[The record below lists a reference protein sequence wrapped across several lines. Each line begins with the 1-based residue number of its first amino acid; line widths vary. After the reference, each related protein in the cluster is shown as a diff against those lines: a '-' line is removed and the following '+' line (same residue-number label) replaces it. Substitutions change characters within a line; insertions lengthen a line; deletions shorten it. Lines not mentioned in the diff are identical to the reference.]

1 MRFHAIVHSRAL
13 LVLGVC
19 VAVAVPAI
27 TLPRL
32 PHVSPWPALI
42 GLVPFVVGKYLLCP
56 LRWRAITDAGLTRW
70 WHIRAYSE
78 SELLGLLT
86 PGHVGA
92 DVWRMRRLTLTG
104 MATGDA
110 VASVAIDRFVGAIG
124 LTAFVVFAG
133 VALPPQMLVVAVGF
147 AVAILVGAM
156 VVRRFRPQWLAVRR
170 WPSPRQLAKAFMLT
184 TVYQLTIAAMLLGTV
199 QATGH
204 AVSPL
209 ALLGA
214 FGATQFAGA
223 VPGPNGASPR
233 EGALVVALVA
243 LGVPWTSA
251 MAAVALKA
259 ALSWLPALALG
270 GVSLIATRRM
280 AGKIGLA
287 ASRAGELMHHSPA

>member
-1 MRFHAIVHSRAL
+1 MRLNAIVHSRAV

-19 VAVAVPAI
+19 VAVTVPAI

-42 GLVPFVVGKYLLCP
+42 GLIPFIVGKYLLCP
-56 LRWRAITDAGLTRW
+56 LRWRAVTDAGLTRW
-70 WHIRAYSE
+70 WHIRAYAE

-110 VASVAIDRFVGAIG
+110 VTSVGVDRLVGAIG
-124 LTAFVVFAG
+124 LTAFVVVAG
-133 VALPPQMLVVAVGF
+133 VALPPQLLVVAIGF
-147 AVAILVGAM
+147 AVAILGAA
-156 VVRRFRPQWLAVRR
+156 VVVHFVRPGWLSVRR
-170 WPSPRQLAKAFMLT
+170 WPSPRQLAKAFALT
-184 TVYQLTIAAMLLGTV
+184 SFYQLTIAAMLLGTV

-209 ALLGA
+209 ALLAA

-233 EGALVVALVA
+233 EGALVMALVA

-270 GVSLIATRRM
+270 GISLVATRR
-280 AGKIGLA
+280 LL
-287 ASRAGELMHHSPA
+287 RETTTTPLPA

>member
-1 MRFHAIVHSRAL
+1 MHQKVTRILHSRAL
-13 LVLGVC
+13 LVFGVC

-27 TLPRL
+27 TMPRL
-32 PHVSPWPALI
+32 PHVSMWPAMLGLI
-42 GLVPFVVGKYLLCP
+42 PFVIGKYFLCP

-70 WHIRAYSE
+70 WHIRAYAE

-110 VASVAIDRFVGAIG
+110 VTSVGLDRLVGAIG
-124 LTAFVVFAG
+124 LTGFVIFAG
-133 VALPPQMLVVAVGF
+133 VALPPQLLFVAIGV
-147 AVAILVGAM
+147 AAAILVGAL
-156 VVRRFRPQWLAVRR
+156 VIHLVRPQWLSVRR
-170 WPSPRQLAKAFMLT
+170 WPSPKQVAKAFFLT
-184 TVYQLTIAAMLLGTV
+184 SLYQLTIAAMLLGTV

-204 AVSPL
+204 DVSPL

-223 VPGPNGASPR
+223 IPGPNGASPR

-259 ALSWLPALALG
+259 TLSWLPALALG
-270 GVSLIATRRM
+270 GLSLLATRRLI
-280 AGKIGLA
+280 AGSSRPLA
-287 ASRAGELMHHSPA
+287 A

>member
-1 MRFHAIVHSRAL
+1 MHLKAILHSRAVL
-13 LVLGVC
+13 ALGVC

-32 PHVSPWPALI
+32 PHVSPWPALL
-42 GLVPFVVGKYLLCP
+42 GLVPFIIGKYLLCP
-56 LRWRAITDAGLTRW
+56 LRWRAITDAGLTRR
-70 WHIRAYSE
+70 WHIRAYAE

-104 MATGDA
+104 LPTGDA
-110 VASVAIDRFVGAIG
+110 VASVGLDRLVGAIG

-133 VALPPQMLVVAVGF
+133 VALPPQLLVVALGV
-147 AVAILVGAM
+147 AVALLVGAL
-156 VVRRFRPQWLAVRR
+156 VVHLVRPDLLRVRR
-170 WPSPRQLAKAFMLT
+170 WPSPRQFAKAFFLT
-184 TVYQLTIAAMLLGTV
+184 SIYQLTIAAMLLGTL

-204 AVSPL
+204 AVSPV

-243 LGVPWTSA
+243 LGVPWASA

-259 ALSWLPALALG
+259 ALAWLPALALG
-270 GVSLIATRRM
+270 GISLLATRRM
-280 AGKIGLA
+280 LA
-287 ASRAGELMHHSPA
+287 NAPSGSVQPVAA

>member
-1 MRFHAIVHSRAL
+1 MRLQAVVHSRAV

-19 VAVAVPAI
+19 VALAVPAI

-42 GLVPFVVGKYLLCP
+42 GLVPFVIGKYLLCP

-70 WHIRAYSE
+70 WHIRAYAE

-104 MATGDA
+104 MPTGDA
-110 VASVAIDRFVGAIG
+110 VTSVGLDRLVGAIG

-133 VALPPQMLVVAVGF
+133 VSLPPRMLLMAASVA
-147 AVAILVGAM
+147 AVLLVTAIVA
-156 VVRRFRPQWLAVRR
+156 RFVRPQWFAVRR
-170 WPSPRQLAKAFMLT
+170 WPSPRQLAKALMLT
-184 TVYQLTIAAMLLGTV
+184 AVYQMTIAAMLLGTV

-204 AVSPL
+204 DVSPV

-243 LGVPWTSA
+243 LGVPWSSA

-259 ALSWLPALALG
+259 ALSWLPALSLG
-270 GVSLIATRRM
+270 GVSLVLTRRLLRNNPT
-280 AGKIGLA
+280 APA
-287 ASRAGELMHHSPA
+287 SPAFA